1 MTRQACAAGI
11 GAMVL
16 VSSSCGCVPQRE
28 AIERGLSGA
37 RDLAVVAEPCLVA
50 TKAAQ
55 EQACATDAACLAE
68 VRAHWSRMA
77 DALDA
82 MHDAWCVLSPSAEG
96 CDVGR

>member
-1 MTRQACAAGI
+1 MGQRACAAGI

-68 VRAHWSRMA
+68 VKAHWSKMA

-82 MHDAWCVLSPSAEG
+82 MHDAWCVVSPASEG
-96 CDVGR
+96 CNGR